1 MWNSHKSILLSR
13 ICVVLFMVLLVLILA
28 SAPLL
33 TRFFIDFSRAD
44 LIGTEMYFI
53 ATIYIGSLPVGIL
66 LYSLFRM
73 LNRIQRG
80 VVFTSNNVIDLRR
93 ISWSCFTGAI
103 IALIAASYYLPWIF
117 IAIAAA
123 FMGLIV
129 RVVKNVVAEAVA
141 LKEEVDFTI

>member
-1 MWNSHKSILLSR
+1 
-13 ICVVLFMVLLVLILA
+13 MVLLVLILV

-44 LIGTEMYFI
+44 LAGTESYFVT
-53 ATIYIGSLPVGIL
+53 TIYIGSLPIGLL

-80 VVFTSNNVIDLRR
+80 IVFTSTNVVDLRR
-93 ISWSCFTGAI
+93 ISWSCFVGAL
-103 IALIAASYYLPWIF
+103 IAIIAASYYLPWVF

-141 LKEEVDFTI
+141 LKEEADFTI